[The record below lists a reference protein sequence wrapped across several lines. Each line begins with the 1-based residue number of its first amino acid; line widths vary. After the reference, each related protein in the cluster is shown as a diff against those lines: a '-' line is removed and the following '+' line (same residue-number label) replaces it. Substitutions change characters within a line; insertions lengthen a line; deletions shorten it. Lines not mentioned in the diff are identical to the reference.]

1 MVDCLLL
8 SIVYH
13 GDVRAVR
20 SRINKVSWG
29 FPWVYPGGVMVVGCS
44 GNCPGLCVAWA
55 TLDAS
60 GRSCLVNPLLA
71 ELGFWWPYISRTL
84 GCLGVVFF
92 WGSRV
97 VCDGGLSWRHMFG

>member
-1 MVDCLLL
+1 
-8 SIVYH
+8 
-13 GDVRAVR
+13 
-20 SRINKVSWG
+20 
-29 FPWVYPGGVMVVGCS
+29 MVVGCS
-44 GNCPGLCVAWA
+44 GNCPGLCDAWA